1 MKLRERPQTWCRES
15 SHLYAR
21 LGHCRRGRT
30 PSRKR
35 LSRRCVRTRK
45 RARGSCGLCWRRNL
59 ATPARLT
66 TCRRKPSSAFF
77 GSRRKFSLSRWR
89 RWESA
94 MVEAGTL
101 PKGTQPEGA
110 TSEQDASRKVR
121 EMFTRI
127 APRYD
132 LLNHLLSGQMDKRWR
147 GRTARE
153 LRPILE
159 RADGRVLDLCCG
171 TGDLAFS
178 LARNGKARITG
189 ADFSHTMLVRAR
201 AKAVVEANGSAPLPF
216 FEADALRLPFADGSF
231 DLITT
236 AFGFRNLA
244 NYEAGLRE
252 MFRVLK
258 PGGTVAILEFTGPA
272 PGFIGDAYRFYCQ
285 RVLPKIGGL
294 ISGDAA
300 AYAYLPK
307 SVARFFHPNELAG
320 LMPQG
325 GYGDVRII
333 LMMLKSVSLHIRV

>member
-1 MKLRERPQTWCRES
+1 MKLGERPRTWCRES
-15 SHLYAR
+15 SRLYAR
-21 LGHCRRGRT
+21 SGHCRRGRT

-35 LSRRCVRTRK
+35 LSRRCVRTRN
-45 RARGSCGLCWRRNL
+45 RARESCGLCWRRNL
-59 ATPARLT
+59 ATAARLT

-159 RADGRVLDLCCG
+159 RADARVLDLCCG

-178 LARNGKARITG
+178 LARNGKARVTG
-189 ADFSHTMLVRAR
+189 ADFSHTMLVRAK
-201 AKAVVEANGSAPLPF
+201 AKAVAEANGSAPLPF

-244 NYEAGLRE
+244 NCEAGCRE
-252 MFRVLK
+252 IVRG
-258 PGGTVAILEFTGPA
+258 PEPEGTVSSIACDETA
-272 PGFIGDAYRFYCQ
+272 
-285 RVLPKIGGL
+285 
-294 ISGDAA
+294 S
-300 AYAYLPK
+300 
-307 SVARFFHPNELAG
+307 
-320 LMPQG
+320 
-325 GYGDVRII
+325 
-333 LMMLKSVSLHIRV
+333 